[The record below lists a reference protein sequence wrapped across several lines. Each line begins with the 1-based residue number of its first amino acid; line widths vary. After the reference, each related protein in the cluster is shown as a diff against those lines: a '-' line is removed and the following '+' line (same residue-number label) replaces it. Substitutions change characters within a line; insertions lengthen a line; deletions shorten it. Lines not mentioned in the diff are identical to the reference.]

1 MLYNV
6 LLVSATQQESVICI
20 YGASLVAQTVKSLP
34 VMQETRARPLGW
46 KDPLE
51 EDMATHSS
59 TLPGKSHGQWS
70 LVGYSPRGHKE
81 SDRSEQ
87 LTLSL
92 FIRGTARSLISQEKH
107 LMVTSSETASSD
119 GQSHPQGCGRTD
131 EPLRPQ

>member
-20 YGASLVAQTVKSLP
+20 HGASLVAQTVKSLP

>member
-1 MLYNV
+1 M
-6 LLVSATQQESVICI
+6 
-20 YGASLVAQTVKSLP
+20 KSLP

-46 KDPLE
+46 EDPLE

-92 FIRGTARSLISQEKH
+92 FIRGTAGSLISQEKH